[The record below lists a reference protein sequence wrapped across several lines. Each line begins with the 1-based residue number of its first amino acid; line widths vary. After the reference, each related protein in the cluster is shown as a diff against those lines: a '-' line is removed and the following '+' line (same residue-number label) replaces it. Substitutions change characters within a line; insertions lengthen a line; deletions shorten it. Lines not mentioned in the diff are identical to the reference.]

1 VIGAVRILQSGE
13 EYLSLTDQAF
23 GKLLVYSLLAVGMGV
38 LGMLGYATL
47 LSWRIGKLSRAASQA
62 IREDGLV
69 LDDFPRSR
77 AADEIG
83 ELSRRYADL
92 LDRLREYNDY
102 LRSLSRKLAHELR
115 TPVAVIQTS
124 LENLEQSGDPQHS
137 TDVYIHRAKD
147 GLQRLN
153 RILTAMSEAN
163 RLEESI
169 RNNHAAPL
177 DLVPLLR
184 EVFLAYQ
191 AMYRD
196 HCLELNMAAQSAMVS
211 GVGDLIV
218 QALDKLL
225 DNAVSFCPAGGRIEL
240 QLRAAADGW
249 EISVANEGPTLPPE
263 MQNRLFEPMV
273 SVREQVSEQVH
284 LGLGLHVVR
293 LISEFHRAKLTARN
307 LSEDNGVRIAMTLP
321 AVHTQN

>member
-1 VIGAVRILQSGE
+1 
-13 EYLSLTDQAF
+13 
-23 GKLLVYSLLAVGMGV
+23 
-38 LGMLGYATL
+38 
-47 LSWRIGKLSRAASQA
+47 LSRAASHA

-69 LDDFPRSR
+69 LEDFPRSH

-102 LRSLSRKLAHELR
+102 LRSLSRKLSHELR

-124 LENLEQSGDPQHS
+124 LENLEQSADPQHS
-137 TDVYIHRAKD
+137 AGVYIERAKD

-169 RNNHAAPL
+169 RNNHASPL
-177 DLVPLLR
+177 DLVPLLQ

-196 HCLELNMAAQSAMVS
+196 HRLELNVQAESATVS

-225 DNAVSFCPAGGRIEL
+225 DNAVSFCPTGGRIEL
-240 QLRAAADGW
+240 RLRATADGW

-273 SVREQVSEQVH
+273 SVREQGSEQVH

-293 LISEFHRAKLTARN
+293 LISEFHRGKITARN
-307 LSEDNGVRIAMTLP
+307 LSAGNGVRIALTIP
-321 AVHTQN
+321 AVLVEH